1 MQVTCQFSLYPLGT
15 RRLDPPIAAALD
27 AMRAHGLDPEI
38 GPMSSLVLGP
48 ADVVFAA
55 LADAFA
61 AAATGACVLDATI
74 SNACASPARHPQA
87 P

>member
-15 RRLDPPIAAALD
+15 QRPGPPIAAALE
-27 AMRAHGLDPEI
+27 AIRAHGLDPQV
-38 GPMSSLVLGP
+38 GPMSSLVRGP
-48 ADVVFAA
+48 AQVVFAA

-61 AAATGACVLDATI
+61 AAATI
-74 SNACASPARHPQA
+74 SNACASPAGDAQA